1 MTLRELK
8 DVSRTVL
15 NDFRALLEDFVDVGV
30 TILDYVVYQVWSFT
44 AAGYRVLNE
53 FLSNPVNSM
62 LVVWFIVLLFVLT
75 SCNK

>member
-1 MTLRELK
+1 VTLRELK

-44 AAGYRVLNE
+44 VAGYRVLNE